1 MPESVNRLYGKH
13 DGPEPKSTEVPFV
26 DVPADAYYHDA
37 VLLAVEQGITT
48 GTGDTTFSPDATCTC
63 GQILTF
69 LYRCLGDE

>member
-1 MPESVNRLYGKH
+1 MH
-13 DGPEPKSTEVPFV
+13 FV

-37 VLLAVEQGITT
+37 VLLTVEQGITT

-69 LYRCLGDE
+69 LYRFLGDE

>member
-1 MPESVNRLYGKH
+1 M
-13 DGPEPKSTEVPFV
+13 PFV

-37 VLLAVEQGITT
+37 VLWAVEQGITK
-48 GTGDTTFSPDATCTC
+48 GTSDTTFSPDATCTC

>member
-1 MPESVNRLYGKH
+1 MPESVNRLYGKQ
-13 DGPEPKSTEVPFV
+13 DGPESKSTEVHVV
-26 DVPADAYYHDA
+26 DVRADAYYDDA
-37 VLLAVEQGITT
+37 VLLAVEKGMTT

>member
-1 MPESVNRLYGKH
+1 M
-13 DGPEPKSTEVPFV
+13 PFV

-48 GTGDTTFSPDATCTC
+48 GTGDTTFSPDATCTR

-69 LYRCLGDE
+69 LYRFLGDD